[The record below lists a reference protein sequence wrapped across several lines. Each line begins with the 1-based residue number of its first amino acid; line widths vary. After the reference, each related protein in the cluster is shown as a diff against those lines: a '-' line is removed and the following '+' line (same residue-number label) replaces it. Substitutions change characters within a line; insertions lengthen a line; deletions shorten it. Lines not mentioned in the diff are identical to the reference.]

1 MEPNKVVMALKVL
14 QDEGRED
21 LIKEGVLEEA
31 WVGLKR
37 PKRRSAGGVSAA
49 VAACSSPKLGK
60 KFKSKSVQGRKVSSS
75 PELVVTDLSV
85 SRGRR
90 GVSLPRRQGSS
101 LLRRAYAGG
110 RGVPLKP
117 AVVRAGRMGARQKGA
132 RARLHSRAQAQ
143 SPLERGVER
152 GLGNYEEREL
162 AGASKMAPPTDLVR
176 SMPASIGIEAGKPV
190 RVLVPGVQVSK
201 EVIIVS
207 DEDEEGQE
215 DAGSLLDPE
224 LSDRWGFQGQKY
236 NKCMQWIPRAVS
248 PMLHRVQS
256 WEVGNQVAVNL
267 GEQIELVDG
276 RGSVLKGTVCGEAG
290 SSGALGR
297 AYVSL
302 DFWEPDR
309 FEGATGCDTS
319 HVLGGRGVRAIYR
332 QSGRIV
338 GDQRLPVRVRAPS
351 EHRYE
356 GRVRSGAVHPTSWE
370 RDRPHEAQPSTSQGA
385 GAGCVSLEEELL
397 DYDDDPEVPASVIKQ
412 AVVTEEMPGVVQ
424 GGHVPAHR
432 HEVSGNL
439 PRGEEGMVGPLRL
452 HKGRDSFGDSGRAKV
467 SKATSGARVL
477 RNTVDASIQVSEI
490 TELASKSGVSGSTG
504 DGVLEKDESDGGGK
518 KVDAN
523 PGGKEVVSGV
533 K

>member
-1 MEPNKVVMALKVL
+1 
-14 QDEGRED
+14 
-21 LIKEGVLEEA
+21 
-31 WVGLKR
+31 
-37 PKRRSAGGVSAA
+37 
-49 VAACSSPKLGK
+49 
-60 KFKSKSVQGRKVSSS
+60 
-75 PELVVTDLSV
+75 
-85 SRGRR
+85 
-90 GVSLPRRQGSS
+90 
-101 LLRRAYAGG
+101 
-110 RGVPLKP
+110 
-117 AVVRAGRMGARQKGA
+117 
-132 RARLHSRAQAQ
+132 
-143 SPLERGVER
+143 
-152 GLGNYEEREL
+152 
-162 AGASKMAPPTDLVR
+162 
-176 SMPASIGIEAGKPV
+176 
-190 RVLVPGVQVSK
+190 
-201 EVIIVS
+201 
-207 DEDEEGQE
+207 
-215 DAGSLLDPE
+215 
-224 LSDRWGFQGQKY
+224 
-236 NKCMQWIPRAVS
+236 
-248 PMLHRVQS
+248 MLHRVQS

-370 RDRPHEAQPSTSQGA
+370 RDGPHEAQPSTSQGA

-432 HEVSGNL
+432 QEVAGNL

-477 RNTVDASIQVSEI
+477 GNTVDASIQVSEI

-523 PGGKEVVSGV
+523 PGGCVGGPDKMCAVWIVGHSFVRWAEKQAASRHFGKQLGLDGARIKLSWVGTSGFQR
-533 K
+533 